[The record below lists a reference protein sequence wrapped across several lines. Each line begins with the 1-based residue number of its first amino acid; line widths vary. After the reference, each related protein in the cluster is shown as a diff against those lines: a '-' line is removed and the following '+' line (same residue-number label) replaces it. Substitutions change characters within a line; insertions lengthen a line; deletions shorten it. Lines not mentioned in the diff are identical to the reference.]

1 MALVTSKTKAKHDE
15 EFMQKQSGKSK
26 EAADLDLKL
35 LKAKNQQRAANALD
49 NMHEK
54 HLEKNEKKPKEK
66 TYSEQNPYEQ
76 EIDAAKASAKAWES
90 STKAENKSNWNT
102 HHEASLH
109 HQFAHARYSML
120 GKEYEPIYKNHLDF
134 AKQHKELKSHH
145 DSANPDD
152 TTVMN

>member
-15 EFMQKQSGKSK
+15 EFMEKQSGKKS
-26 EAADLDLKL
+26 E
-35 LKAKNQQRAANALD
+35 NALD
-49 NMHEK
+49 KMHEK

-66 TYSEQNPYEQ
+66 TSSEKNPFMQ